1 MELGNAGQAAVVPGD
16 ITFMKKMSSTAR
28 AAMREIGFPVE
39 IRDQVLNY
47 TPYANDKVIHFLKE
61 NMGEHE
67 FSRFIYLVTLPTYIT
82 SSHSKILLNKYP
94 SWLTDIIEEYLNLLK
109 SIQDL
114 PNIFVPL
121 RQIVNEYVKTR
132 GYYAHRYTYQEFIE
146 LYNQIVSAFI
156 TNSHLDPAGEV
167 ATKIKFFFTNVVNI
181 LLKVINDNSSSL
193 DITQYNLAARLRVQG
208 NIEDIIIPFLR
219 TLTVLNKNE
228 NNHKIIQRFNL
239 KNILD
244 YGKAERESDIRK
256 LKEQDPKQY
265 RDEWSIAR
273 GLDELYEER
282 QEERSRRRQAYAGQG
297 GRKKNIRSS
306 RKKRNSKKRAYKKHS
321 YKKKNKKM

>member
-1 MELGNAGQAAVVPGD
+1 MELGNAGQAVAVPRD
-16 ITFMKKMSSTAR
+16 ITFMQKMSSTAR
-28 AAMREIGFPVE
+28 AAMREVGFPVE
-39 IRDQVLNY
+39 LRDKILNL
-47 TPYANDKVIHFLKE
+47 TPYANDKVMHFLKE
-61 NMGEHE
+61 NMGEHA

-109 SIQDL
+109 SIKDL

-121 RQIVNEYVKTR
+121 RQILDEYVKTR
-132 GYYAHRYTYQEFIE
+132 GYYDHRYTDQEFIE
-146 LYNQIVSAFI
+146 LSSRIVSAFI

-181 LLKVINDNSSSL
+181 LLKFINDNSSSL
-193 DITQYNLAARLRVQG
+193 DITQYNLAARLRVKN
-208 NIEDIIIPFLR
+208 NIEDIIIYFLR
-219 TLTVLNKNE
+219 DLIELNKNE
-228 NNHKIIQRFNL
+228 KNHKIIQRFNL

-244 YGKAERESDIRK
+244 YGKDERESDIRK
-256 LKEQDPKQY
+256 LQEQDPKKY

-282 QEERSRRRQAYAGQG
+282 QEERGRRRAQG
-297 GRKKNIRSS
+297 GRKKNIRS
-306 RKKRNSKKRAYKKHS
+306 
-321 YKKKNKKM
+321 

>member
-1 MELGNAGQAAVVPGD
+1 
-16 ITFMKKMSSTAR
+16 MKKMSSTAR

-121 RQIVNEYVKTR
+121 RQIVDEYVKTR
-132 GYYAHRYTYQEFIE
+132 GYYAHRYTDQEFIE
-146 LYNQIVSAFI
+146 LSNQIVSAFI

-167 ATKIKFFFTNVVNI
+167 ATKIKFF
-181 LLKVINDNSSSL
+181 SL
-193 DITQYNLAARLRVQG
+193 T
-208 NIEDIIIPFLR
+208 
-219 TLTVLNKNE
+219 
-228 NNHKIIQRFNL
+228 
-239 KNILD
+239 
-244 YGKAERESDIRK
+244 
-256 LKEQDPKQY
+256 
-265 RDEWSIAR
+265 WSIYY
-273 GLDELYEER
+273 LNL
-282 QEERSRRRQAYAGQG
+282 SM
-297 GRKKNIRSS
+297 IILHPLTL
-306 RKKRNSKKRAYKKHS
+306 RNTI
-321 YKKKNKKM
+321 